1 MHGKVLLIDDDRL
14 QHRLT
19 QGIFSQF
26 RASKLAL
33 YCVDNYDA
41 GLAALVSGEYLAC
54 LLDYQLGPRDGL
66 GLIREAVARGCRTP
80 IIFLTAETG
89 DAVDTLAL
97 DAGALDY
104 LVKGEITP
112 RILERSLRYA
122 VRLAETLGALQR
134 LATRDELTGLLN
146 RREFERVIQEEATAC
161 QQTGRE
167 FAVALVDVDEFKRIN
182 DQHGHA
188 VGDRVLADVAARLT
202 SCLSPE
208 DKLARYG
215 GDEFAIVFAG
225 AEGRTVEQAG
235 GGIIAAFQNASS
247 PFPASV
253 GPVTVSVG
261 IARVTSGQFLPAEL
275 LRRADQALY
284 GAKAAGRNCARIAA
298 MGDRQ

>member
-26 RASKLAL
+26 RASKLEL

-66 GLIREAVARGCRTP
+66 GLIREAIARGCRTP

-122 VRLAETLGALQR
+122 VRLAETLAALHR

-146 RREFERVIQEEATAC
+146 RREFERVLQEEAAVC
-161 QQTGRE
+161 QKSGRE

-182 DQHGHA
+182 DQHGHP
-188 VGDRVLADVAARLT
+188 VGDRVLSDVAGRL
-202 SCLSPE
+202 SACLSHE

-215 GDEFAIVFAG
+215 GDEFAIVFARV
-225 AEGRTVEQAG
+225 EGRTDEEAG
-235 GGIIAAFQNASS
+235 RRIIAAFQNTRA
-247 PFPASV
+247 ADAGLV
-253 GPVTVSVG
+253 EKVTVSVG
-261 IARVTSGQFLPAEL
+261 IARDTSGQILPAEL
-275 LRRADQALY
+275 LRRADRALY
-284 GAKAAGRNCARIAA
+284 AAKAAGRKCARI
-298 MGDRQ
+298 GTDV